1 MESSTEQSQSP
12 QVPLNLDQ
20 SLPESQSPDLDQ
32 SLLENDQADSLTAES
47 TEIEAETSAD
57 HVETEGYTDDTRAV
71 SDEDVV
77 TIEEQIEEAQPPSWD
92 GVDFSD
98 LNAIDDS
105 WLPENSR
112 EHFKSFL
119 NVYGQHHQVER
130 NQFEESKQRFEA
142 AEADFRDLIGRLDD
156 SSAEEGFKQLGAQ
169 VTQQNERISTMTNDM
184 VDVSWRA
191 FDALHPE
198 MGKIPEQLR
207 EEFAVALED
216 PKFFNKYGGDTLIDK
231 MEEAYR
237 FAAFRTGVDLNRF
250 TGSGMGK
257 MTAPPETVVQTKR
270 QGIIADGALATG
282 QPTRSVDDM
291 SWDELR
297 DRHAHLLDDL
307 RVD

>member
-1 MESSTEQSQSP
+1 MESSTEQSQSQ
-12 QVPLNLDQ
+12 QVPLSLDQ
-20 SLPESQSPDLDQ
+20 SLPESQSLDLDQ
-32 SLLENDQADSLTAES
+32 SLLESDQADSLTAES
-47 TEIEAETSAD
+47 TETEVETSAD

-71 SDEDVV
+71 SDEEVA
-77 TIEEQIEEAQPPSWD
+77 TIEEQIEETQAPSWD

-98 LNAIDDS
+98 SNTIDDS
-105 WLPENSR
+105 WLPEDSR

-119 NVYGQHHQVER
+119 NAYGQHHQAER

-156 SSAEEGFKQLGAQ
+156 SSAEDGFKELGSQ
-169 VTQQNERISTMTNDM
+169 VAQQNDHISSMTTDLVN
-184 VDVSWRA
+184 VSWRA

-198 MGKIPEQLR
+198 MGKIPDQLR
-207 EEFAVALED
+207 EEFATSLED
-216 PKFFNKYGGDTLIDK
+216 PKFFDKYGGDTLIDK

-257 MTAPPETVVQTKR
+257 MVAPPETVVQTKR

-297 DRHAHLLDDL
+297 ERHAHLLDDL

>member
-1 MESSTEQSQSP
+1 MDSP
-12 QVPLNLDQ
+12 TV
-20 SLPESQSPDLDQ
+20 
-32 SLLENDQADSLTAES
+32 ES
-47 TEIEAETSAD
+47 TEIEVETSAD

-119 NVYGQHHQVER
+119 NVYGQHHQTER

-142 AEADFRDLIGRLDD
+142 AESDFRDLIARLD
-156 SSAEEGFKQLGAQ
+156 SSSVEDGVEELGTQ
-169 VTQQNERISTMTNDM
+169 VTQQNDRISSMTTDLVN
-184 VDVSWRA
+184 VSWRA

-198 MGKIPEQLR
+198 MGKIPDQLR
-207 EEFAVALED
+207 EEFATALED
-216 PKFFNKYGGDTLIDK
+216 PRFFNKYGGDTLIDK

-257 MTAPPETVVQTKR
+257 MVAPPETVVQTKR